1 MATDDLIKKDFLR
14 HGEAVSLGM
23 ISEIALS
30 YLENN
35 NKIQKKNIFKSLIKI
50 ENILKSLNL
59 PIKLNLN
66 KKIETRNLYKKIF
79 FYVFQ
84 DKKKIS
90 DKPIYINFKD
100 KGELSPKEIN
110 NFDNIN
116 KIIYYLLNNTDL
128 RKI

>member
-1 MATDDLIKKDFLR
+1 M
-14 HGEAVSLGM
+14 
-23 ISEIALS
+23 
-30 YLENN
+30 
-35 NKIQKKNIFKSLIKI
+35 
-50 ENILKSLNL
+50 NL

-79 FYVFQ
+79 FNYVFQ